1 VLLEPLPY
9 GDPQDLIAVWGRF
22 DPESGFDFPQFP
34 LSIPEYVDYRAQ
46 SRTLEDVAAY
56 RRGRL
61 TVTETGQEPERVA
74 VGVVTANLFP
84 LLRVAPVL
92 GRTFTHEETLP
103 NAAQVVVLHHGYW
116 LRRFGG
122 DPDVVGKSVVANGVP
137 RQVVGVMP
145 PGFEV
150 AIRTALGA
158 RRWRLVQLLLGESVL
173 LSATGAA
180 LGIRLA
186 HFGVRTLARLNAG
199 SIPRAESLGIDA
211 PVLAFGLAVTLVTAA
226 LFGLLPAF
234 QTAAADVQ
242 SHLREGGRGA
252 SDWSRG
258 GAPRDARGRARLPRC
273 APAAQGFR
281 RSVPRSGPVA
291 LLTVK
296 RAQQRSRSRPA
307 ELVTRSPPSLP
318 VRGIMVRVERD
329 KPHPVTVSDCHGSQP
344 LAHAET
350 VEPLTAIART

>member
-122 DPDVVGKSVVANGVP
+122 DPDVVGKSVVSQSAVTSRTRNHG
-137 RQVVGVMP
+137 
-145 PGFEV
+145 PG
-150 AIRTALGA
+150 GA
-158 RRWRLVQLLLGESVL
+158 RQTASSHRLGLP
-173 LSATGAA
+173 
-180 LGIRLA
+180 RLA
-186 HFGVRTLARLNAG
+186 AACPCGDC
-199 SIPRAESLGIDA
+199 RASY
-211 PVLAFGLAVTLVTAA
+211 
-226 LFGLLPAF
+226 
-234 QTAAADVQ
+234 
-242 SHLREGGRGA
+242 
-252 SDWSRG
+252 
-258 GAPRDARGRARLPRC
+258 RDR
-273 APAAQGFR
+273 QN
-281 RSVPRSGPVA
+281 
-291 LLTVK
+291 VK
-296 RAQQRSRSRPA
+296 
-307 ELVTRSPPSLP
+307 
-318 VRGIMVRVERD
+318 G
-329 KPHPVTVSDCHGSQP
+329 
-344 LAHAET
+344 
-350 VEPLTAIART
+350 